1 MKLIEREADAHGK
14 SGFPI
19 VARGRLASRPPSRV
33 QWRTSEVSFGEEL
46 RQGDR
51 HPRTGR
57 AGRVSDA
64 QPHRNEPLRFADI
77 LTTAS
82 AAAHYLGGANVAAE
96 HLLYGIAILKQEL
109 TIEDLGRAVSPLVR
123 RTQRGTGGTVEPVVR
138 ELAQRWFVTL
148 GSDANATISPQQL
161 VDLIEELQ
169 QMRPTGEEPSVLPD

>member
-1 MKLIEREADAHGK
+1 MTD
-14 SGFPI
+14 P
-19 VARGRLASRPPSRV
+19 
-33 QWRTSEVSFGEEL
+33 
-46 RQGDR
+46 
-51 HPRTGR
+51 
-57 AGRVSDA
+57 
-64 QPHRNEPLRFADI
+64 QPHRDEPLRFADI

-96 HLLYGIAILKQEL
+96 HLLYGIAILKREM

-123 RTQRGTGGTVEPVVR
+123 RSPPGTGGTVEPVIR

-169 QMRPTGEEPSVLPD
+169 QLRSKGEESGVVPD